1 MGWSEV
7 AAGPR
12 FPAMPP
18 ILNGTQEKLQDGDGG
33 AHARRIGRL
42 TTFAWLVK
50 IGVRGGA
57 AR

>member
-12 FPAMPP
+12 FPAMPT
-18 ILNGTQEKLQDGDGG
+18 ILNETQEKLLDGDGATN
-33 AHARRIGRL
+33 AHRVERL